1 MEERGGLIGRGSMT
15 IPKKVPELLAPA
27 GDMEA
32 LHCAVQFGAD
42 AVYLAG
48 TKFGMRSGPRNFTLD
63 ELREAV
69 TLAHQNGVRVYLTCN
84 TLPRNDELGDLETF
98 LPQAAECG
106 IDAFIATDLGVL
118 RMIRERA
125 PQTEIHISTQA
136 GITNYA
142 SANVL
147 YEMGARRIIPARE
160 ISLAEIALIRRMIPS
175 DMDIECFIHGAICVS
190 FSGRCLLSN
199 YMTNRDSNRGEC
211 AQPCRWT
218 YNLVEERRPGEF
230 YPLGEDEDGSYILN
244 ARDMCMIRHI
254 PELVEAGVSSF
265 KIEGRAKS
273 NYYVS
278 VVVNAYRCAID
289 GYLRNPS
296 PDYVPEQWILDEV
309 YKVSHREYCTGF
321 FFGHPKDNA
330 EIFYDQIYRRY
341 YETVAEVLSY
351 DGTYLHLRQ
360 RNKFRV
366 GDEIEF
372 LERGKPPVKVTV
384 PALLTEEDE
393 SVEAVPHPM
402 MLFKIPLPYAVEPGS
417 IVRRATAELREI

>member
-1 MEERGGLIGRGSMT
+1 MMGRESMT
-15 IPKKVPELLAPA
+15 IPKKTPELLAPA
-27 GDMEA
+27 GDMDA
-32 LHCAVQFGAD
+32 LRCAVHFGAD

-48 TKFGMRSGPRNFTLD
+48 TRFGMRSAPRNFTMD

-69 TLAHQNGVRVYLTCN
+69 SFAHAHDVRVYLTCN
-84 TLPRNDELGDLETF
+84 TLPRNDELQELETF
-98 LPQAAECG
+98 LPSAADCG

-118 RMIRERA
+118 RMIREIT

-136 GITNYA
+136 GVTNYA

-147 YEMGARRIIPARE
+147 YKMGARRIIPARE
-160 ISLAEIALIRRMIPS
+160 ISLAEIAEIKRRNPS

-199 YMTNRDSNRGEC
+199 YMTNRDSNRGDC

-230 YPLGEDEDGSYILN
+230 YPIGEDEDGSYILN

-289 GYLRNPS
+289 GYLKNPS
-296 PDYVPEQWILDEV
+296 PDYIPEKWILDEV

-330 EIFYDQIYRRY
+330 EIFYEQIYRRY

-351 DGTYLHLRQ
+351 DGKYLHLRQ

-366 GDEIEF
+366 GDKIEF
-372 LERGKPPVKVTV
+372 LERGKPPITV
-384 PALLTEEDE
+384 AVPELLTEDGE

-402 MLFKIPLPYAVEPGS
+402 MLFKIPLPYGIEPGS
-417 IVRRATAELREI
+417 IVRRATEPLKEI

>member
-1 MEERGGLIGRGSMT
+1 MIGRETMT
-15 IPKKVPELLAPA
+15 IPKKIPELLAPA

-32 LHCAVQFGAD
+32 LRCAIHFGAD

-48 TKFGMRSGPRNFTLD
+48 TRFGMRSAPKNFSLD

-69 TLAHQNGVRVYLTCN
+69 EFAHSRGVRVYLTTN
-84 TLPRNDELGDLETF
+84 TLPRNNELRDLEEY
-98 LPQAAECG
+98 LPKAADCG

-118 RMIRERA
+118 RMLRELT
-125 PQTEIHISTQA
+125 PQTEVHISTQA
-136 GITNYA
+136 GVTNYA

-147 YEMGARRIIPARE
+147 YEMGAKRIIPARE
-160 ISLAEIALIRRMIPS
+160 ISLSEIEEIRRKIPS

-199 YMTNRDSNRGEC
+199 YMTNRDSNRGDC

-230 YPLGEDEDGSYILN
+230 YPIGEDEDGSYILN

-254 PELVEAGVSSF
+254 PELVKAGVSSF

-289 GYLRNPS
+289 AYLRNPS

-309 YKVSHREYCTGF
+309 YKISHREYCTGF

-341 YETVAEVLSY
+341 YETCAEVLSY
-351 DGTYLHLRQ
+351 DGTYLHMRQ
-360 RNKFRV
+360 RNKFCV

-372 LERGKPPVKVTV
+372 LERGKKPVTFKV
-384 PALLTEEDE
+384 PELITEEGE
-393 SVEAVPHPM
+393 SVESVPHPM
-402 MLFKIPLPYAVEPGS
+402 MLFKIPTETAIEPGS
-417 IVRRATAELREI
+417 IVRRATDTFRLE

>member
-1 MEERGGLIGRGSMT
+1 MGRETMT

-27 GDMEA
+27 GDMDA
-32 LHCAVQFGAD
+32 LRCAVQFGAD

-48 TKFGMRSGPRNFTLD
+48 TRFGMRSAPKNFTMD

-69 TLAHQNGVRVYLTCN
+69 NFAHSHGVRVYLTTN
-84 TLPRNDELGDLETF
+84 TLPRNDELHELEKY
-98 LPQAAECG
+98 LPQAADCG

-118 RMIRERA
+118 RMLRELT

-136 GITNYA
+136 GVTNYA

-160 ISLAEIALIRRMIPS
+160 ISLAEIAEIRRRIPP

-199 YMTNRDSNRGEC
+199 YMTNRDSNRGDC

-254 PELVEAGVSSF
+254 PELVDAGVTSF

-296 PDYVPEQWILDEV
+296 PDYVPEKWILDEV
-309 YKVSHREYCTGF
+309 YKISHREYCTGF

-341 YETVAEVLSY
+341 YETCAEVLSW
-351 DGTYLHLRQ
+351 DGSYLHLRQ
-360 RNKFRV
+360 RNKFCV
-366 GDEIEF
+366 GDEIEIM
-372 LERGKPPVKVTV
+372 EPGKPPVTVRVTE
-384 PALLTEEDE
+384 LLTEEGE
-393 SVEAVPHPM
+393 SIESVPHPM
-402 MLFKIPLPYAVEPGS
+402 MLFKMPMQTAIEPGS
-417 IVRRATAELREI
+417 IVRRSTAELQEI

>member
-1 MEERGGLIGRGSMT
+1 MMGRDTMT
-15 IPKKVPELLAPA
+15 LPKKVPELLAPA

-32 LHCAVQFGAD
+32 LRCAVQFGAD

-48 TKFGMRSGPRNFTLD
+48 TKFGMRSAPRNFTMD

-69 TLAHQNGVRVYLTCN
+69 AFAHSHGVRVYLTTN
-84 TLPRNDELGDLETF
+84 TLPRNNELKELEAF
-98 LPQAAECG
+98 LPEAADCG

-118 RMIRERA
+118 RMLRELT

-147 YEMGARRIIPARE
+147 YEMGAKRIIPARE
-160 ISLAEIALIRRMIPS
+160 ISLAEIAEIRRKIPS

-199 YMTNRDSNRGEC
+199 YMTNRDSNRGDC

-218 YNLVEERRPGEF
+218 YNLVEERRPGEY

-289 GYLRNPS
+289 GYLKNPS
-296 PDYVPEQWILDEV
+296 PDYVPEKWILDEV
-309 YKVSHREYCTGF
+309 YKISHREYCSGF

-360 RNKFRV
+360 RNKFCV

-372 LERGKPPVKVTV
+372 LERGKPPVTVKVSE
-384 PALLTEEDE
+384 LLTEEDE

-402 MLFKIPLPYAVEPGS
+402 MLFKMPMPEVIDPGS
-417 IVRRATAELREI
+417 IVRRATAELQEI

>member
-1 MEERGGLIGRGSMT
+1 MT
-15 IPKKVPELLAPA
+15 IPKKIPELLAPA
-27 GDMEA
+27 GDMDA
-32 LHCAVQFGAD
+32 LRCAVQFGAD

-48 TKFGMRSGPRNFTLD
+48 TRFGMRAAPRNFTME

-69 TLAHQNGVRVYLTCN
+69 EFAHAHGVRVYLTCN
-84 TLPRNDELGDLETF
+84 TLPRNYELPEIEAF
-98 LPQAAECG
+98 LPQAADCG
-106 IDAFIATDLGVL
+106 IDAFIATDLGTL
-118 RMIRERA
+118 ELIRKTA
-125 PQTEIHISTQA
+125 PQVEIHISTQA
-136 GITNYA
+136 GITNYMT
-142 SANVL
+142 ANTL
-147 YEMGARRIIPARE
+147 YGMGARRIIPARE
-160 ISLAEIALIRRMIPS
+160 ISLAEIAEIRRKIPS

-211 AQPCRWT
+211 APPCRWT

-254 PELVEAGVSSF
+254 PELVDAGVSSF

-289 GYLRNPS
+289 GYLKNPS

-351 DGTYLHLRQ
+351 DGEYLHLRQ
-360 RNKFRV
+360 RNKFCV

-372 LERGKPPVKVTV
+372 LEKGKPPVTVKVS
-384 PALLTEEDE
+384 ALLTEDGEPVD
-393 SVEAVPHPM
+393 AVPHPM
-402 MLFKIPLPYAVEPGS
+402 MLFKMPFPNAVESGS
-417 IVRRATAELREI
+417 IVRRSTAELQEI